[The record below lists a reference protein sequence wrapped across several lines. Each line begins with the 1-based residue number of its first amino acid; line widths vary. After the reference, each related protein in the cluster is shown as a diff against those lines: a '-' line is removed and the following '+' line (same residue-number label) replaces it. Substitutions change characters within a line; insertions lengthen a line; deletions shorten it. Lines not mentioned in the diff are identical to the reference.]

1 MERKTRKK
9 IMPKEVPKEEVET
22 AYLIRDQWDAKP
34 SRTQRVHVKMILPN
48 FRVKGGN
55 VYFILEP
62 EMWIVLDKMFVE
74 DQFLMEAND
83 TLISVQYRLY
93 TEEDPRGLRCEVMIE
108 DQYDLYHGDYQF
120 IGKLVELDILGV
132 NPEKT
137 YQLLDYRQEL
147 SKKKKKIIPKLRES
161 EMSIQRRKHIIPI
174 EDSDD

>member
-48 FRVKGGN
+48 FRVKGRN

-83 TLISVQYRLY
+83 SLISVQYRLY
-93 TEEDPRGLRCEVMIE
+93 TEEDPRGLRCEVMIA
-108 DQYDLYHGDYQF
+108 DQHDLYHGDYQF

-147 SKKKKKIIPKLRES
+147 SKKKKKIIPKSRES
-161 EMSIQRRKHIIPI
+161 EMSIERRKRIIPI